1 MCSSVYG
8 TDSLSFSLFLS
19 LSLSLPL
26 CPSPPSPPL
35 SLGDLEEF
43 SKLPTDMTEAPQR
56 FQEWY
61 NHVTPETEKLPLDW
75 SGLDKTPFLKLLV
88 VRCLRP
94 DRLNMATENWVRGNF
109 PDGHK

>member
-1 MCSSVYG
+1 MAL
-8 TDSLSFSLFLS
+8 TLSFSLSLLFLS
-19 LSLSLPL
+19 FSYPSLSVSLL
-26 CPSPPSPPL
+26 PPSL